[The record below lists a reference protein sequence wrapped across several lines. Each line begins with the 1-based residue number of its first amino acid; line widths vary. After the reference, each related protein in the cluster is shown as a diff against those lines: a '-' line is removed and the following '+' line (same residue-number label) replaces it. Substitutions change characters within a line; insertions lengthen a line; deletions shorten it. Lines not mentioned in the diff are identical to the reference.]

1 MRLARKARP
10 VAVDR
15 TPNTAASGLL
25 LSINLGSILDSGCT
39 KSLSALALRMKLSEL
54 RSLTERLVL
63 SDVLIISEVFV
74 NCSEL
79 IEDICEFDEALVE
92 ALIDADVL
100 ADSLALVEAL
110 IDADVLADSLA
121 LVDALCDAEVLADSE
136 ALVEALIDADV
147 LAD

>member
-1 MRLARKARP
+1 
-10 VAVDR
+10 
-15 TPNTAASGLL
+15 
-25 LSINLGSILDSGCT
+25 
-39 KSLSALALRMKLSEL
+39 MKLSEL

-121 LVDALCDAEVLADSE
+121 LVDALCDAEVLEIMWFSFP
-136 ALVEALIDADV
+136 VEHLCQNPCLQYRPWVRRIAAASV
-147 LAD
+147 